1 VVPGAIGTSPGP
13 GGVVTTHPAPA
24 MAFRRAAASTVL
36 RPQARWIAPLHAR
49 ALGVSRMTDTARLTI
64 IQYTI

>member
-1 VVPGAIGTSPGP
+1 MMLVVVPGAIGTSPGP

-36 RPQARWIAPLHAR
+36 RPQAR
-49 ALGVSRMTDTARLTI
+49 
-64 IQYTI
+64 